1 MISLINFPSF
11 SGQRVTKV
19 SNRYRPISFKRLF
32 ISDIRYIWVIFFKEV
47 PSKKQLNF
55 IKLRFHFQHRWKIDS
70 ESQNSLFNLRRT
82 WHKSFLWHFLLRVNL
97 RLRAVLLSS
106 AKSVSW
112 FQEKNSVKKINC
124 CQRAAPHFQSCARR
138 ADTAEPI
145 KCFACSSLRG
155 VTFYY
160 YKISPSVL
168 IGNSLGLCNAKFQ
181 RRRPT
186 KKHKAQ
192 VFNNRKG
199 CLLTSLFFNLHDRN
213 S

>member
-1 MISLINFPSF
+1 MPN
-11 SGQRVTKV
+11 Q
-19 SNRYRPISFKRLF
+19 
-32 ISDIRYIWVIFFKEV
+32 
-47 PSKKQLNF
+47 KQLNF
-55 IKLRFHFQHRWKIDS
+55 VKLRFHFQHRWKTDS

-82 WHKSFLWHFLLRVNL
+82 WHKSFLWHFLPRVNL
-97 RLRAVLLSS
+97 GLRAVLFSQRKLSHDS
-106 AKSVSW
+106 
-112 FQEKNSVKKINC
+112 KKKTQWKKKNC
-124 CQRAAPHFQSCARR
+124 CQRAAPHFQSCARW
-138 ADTAEPI
+138 AATVAEPI
-145 KCFACSSLRG
+145 KCFACPSLRG

-160 YKISPSVL
+160 CKISLSML
-168 IGNSLGLCNAKFQ
+168 MGNSLGLCDAKFQ

>member
-1 MISLINFPSF
+1 MTESRTDIDRSLLKDSL
-11 SGQRVTKV
+11 SQ
-19 SNRYRPISFKRLF
+19 
-32 ISDIRYIWVIFFKEV
+32 ISDIWDIFFEEK
-47 PSKKQLNF
+47 PNQKQLYF
-55 IKLRFHFQHRWKIDS
+55 VKLRFHFQHRWKTDS
-70 ESQNSLFNLRRT
+70 ESQNGPFNLRRT
-82 WHKSFLWHFLLRVNL
+82 WHKSFLWHFLLRVNI
-97 RLRAVLLSS
+97 RLRAVFFSQRNLPYDS
-106 AKSVSW
+106 K
-112 FQEKNSVKKINC
+112 KKIQWKKNC

-138 ADTAEPI
+138 AATVAEPI
-145 KCFACSSLRG
+145 KCFACPSLRG

-160 YKISPSVL
+160 YKISPSML